1 MLEIS
6 FYLVLLIMS
15 NGHEAKILTPYIH
28 ALKDVDIRLYLIEKH
43 KGMDFNHALFFV
55 GQTFV
60 LIVTGLPNMS

>member
-28 ALKDVDIRLYLIEKH
+28 ALKDVVLRIYLIVRKVL
-43 KGMDFNHALFFV
+43 LF
-55 GQTFV
+55 
-60 LIVTGLPNMS
+60 LIVRRIYGKLWCVKN